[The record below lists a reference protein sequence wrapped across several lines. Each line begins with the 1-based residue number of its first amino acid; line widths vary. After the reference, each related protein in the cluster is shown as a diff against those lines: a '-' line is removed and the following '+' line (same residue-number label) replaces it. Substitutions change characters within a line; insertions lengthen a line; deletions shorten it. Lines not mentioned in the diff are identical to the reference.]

1 MLKKITIM
9 AACVASAF
17 AMHTG
22 ELNINDSDVEVSAK
36 FDVGQFNENVEPD
49 TMFIGGK
56 FLHADKK
63 HSSEENIDIDP
74 YFELN
79 FLMQR
84 ELAQSGINLGLGMK
98 INYTK
103 DYSTLPLGL
112 EFAYTIPAVDLIPM
126 HLHGALYYA
135 PHVLA
140 FSDAEDF
147 LEYRIGYDVEVIKNG
162 SITIGYRSL
171 DTNYDNLTGDYSYNQ
186 SWYLGFKIGF

>member
-1 MLKKITIM
+1 MLKKIIVMIVYT
-9 AACVASAF
+9 ASAF

-22 ELNINDSDVEVSAK
+22 EININDKDLEVSAK
-36 FDVGQFNENVEPD
+36 FDIGQFNENVEPD

-56 FLHADKK
+56 FLNADKD
-63 HSSEENIDIDP
+63 HSSQENVDIDP

-79 FLMQR
+79 FLLQR
-84 ELAQSGINLGLGMK
+84 EIAKSGLNLGLGIK
-98 INYTK
+98 ANYTK

-126 HLHGALYYA
+126 HLYGSVYYA
-135 PHVLA
+135 PHVLS

-162 SITIGYRSL
+162 SITLGYRSL
-171 DTNYDNLTGDYSYNQ
+171 DTNYDNINGDYNYNQ
-186 SWYLGFKIGF
+186 SWYVGFKIGF